1 MFEAFI
7 RDALIVVGV
16 GTVLL
21 VLFTIIMIVTWPRKR
36 K

>member
-21 VLFTIIMIVTWPRKR
+21 VLFIIMIITWPRKR